1 MPWGITR
8 DGSELQYTVSTDTI
22 EAAEFFDPLQ
32 IVTTGRAAQISFEI
46 MILSATGM
54 ARALNGGTV
63 TTAGA
68 TTTLASTVTPPA
80 AGAEVR
86 CMVGWESRRTTT
98 ERLVLEQAFQ
108 AGNLTIGRKKGAANA
123 GITLELH
130 AELPASGFPF
140 KYYTA
145 GTARG

>member
-1 MPWGITR
+1 MPKCGAWSG
-8 DGSELQYTVSTDTI
+8 GK
-22 EAAEFFDPLQ
+22 
-32 IVTTGRAAQISFEI
+32 AQD
-46 MILSATGM
+46 
-54 ARALNGGTV
+54 N
-63 TTAGA
+63 
-68 TTTLASTVTPPA
+68 
-80 AGAEVR
+80 
-86 CMVGWESRRTTT
+86 T

>member
-1 MPWGITR
+1 M
-8 DGSELQYTVSTDTI
+8 
-22 EAAEFFDPLQ
+22 
-32 IVTTGRAAQISFEI
+32 
-46 MILSATGM
+46 
-54 ARALNGGTV
+54 
-63 TTAGA
+63 
-68 TTTLASTVTPPA
+68 
-80 AGAEVR
+80 
-86 CMVGWESRRTTT
+86 
-98 ERLVLEQAFQ
+98 LEQAFQ